1 MDKTLDYDE
10 LDDALRRCGSGYD
23 AAQSHGLLAS
33 RLAVT
38 GRDGGYDWIAYVL
51 DGSDESN
58 ALRKECEA
66 MLSSMF
72 ERAAK
77 SLSERQSDFAPFL
90 PDDAIDLDARAQALG
105 HWCEG
110 YLHGLV
116 SVQHSNALKK
126 RLAEE
131 PIADIIKD
139 MLQLTRATAGDAP
152 EDDATED
159 AYVELVEYLRVA
171 AQLVYEELA
180 EFRTPPPTGA
190 VH

>member
-1 MDKTLDYDE
+1 MSKEPDFEE
-10 LDDALRRCGSGYD
+10 LDDALRRCGSSYD

-38 GRDGGYDWIAYVL
+38 GADGILDWMSYVL
-51 DGSDESN
+51 EGTDSGN
-58 ALRKECEA
+58 ALCKECEGL
-66 MLSSMF
+66 LSALAQISSA
-72 ERAAK
+72 R
-77 SLSERQSDFAPFL
+77 LSERQSAFSPLL
-90 PDDAIDLDARAQALG
+90 PDDAAGLDERALALG

-126 RLAEE
+126 KLAED

-139 MLQLTRATAGDAP
+139 FLQLTRASVGDAVD
-152 EDDATED
+152 ESTEES
-159 AYVELVEYLRVA
+159 YVELVEYLRVA
-171 AQLVYEELA
+171 SQLVFEELA
-180 EFRTPPPTGA
+180 EFRQSPPTPA

>member
-139 MLQLTRATAGDAP
+139 MLQITRATAGDAP

>member
-1 MDKTLDYDE
+1 MDTTPDYDD
-10 LDDALRRCGSGYD
+10 LDDALRRCGSSYD

-51 DGSDESN
+51 DGTDPSN
-58 ALRKECEA
+58 ALRKECETMLIA
-66 MLSSMF
+66 ML
-72 ERAAK
+72 ERTDK
-77 SLSERQSDFAPFL
+77 SLTERQSEFAPLL
-90 PDDAIDLDARAQALG
+90 PDDAIELDARAEALG
-105 HWCEG
+105 RWCEG

-139 MLQLTRATAGDAP
+139 MLQITRATAGEEA
-152 EDDATED
+152 EDEATED

-180 EFRTPPPTGA
+180 EFRKPPPTQA